1 VRGDDELE
9 RGRSC
14 DDVAVHVRGEALPYK
29 TIRSVRVERTPR
41 RHVLHLVRA
50 EDIQLRLVLW
60 DAFAGLAK
68 HDLTFDS

>member
-1 VRGDDELE
+1 
-9 RGRSC
+9 
-14 DDVAVHVRGEALPYK
+14 
-29 TIRSVRVERTPR
+29 
-41 RHVLHLVRA
+41 VLHLVRA